1 MTNIPCISSKDEP
14 NALILAT
21 FVRGALDILK
31 FHGIKLGRAHAG
43 VNRVISNTPGAV
55 VPACAKPGGG
65 IGLAAM
71 TNACLRLEE
80 RRIEGGQLTV
90 AACLEH
96 PDRGRARLWWQLPA
110 EWSDSITTWADPF
123 VIGLVFPM
131 MQWGHDVDVAGRV
144 SPSLLENIERFMA
157 VWHCWM
163 PDKYRPVGIRA
174 SEEVEPGPPAGAAET
189 VLPFSCGVDSCFS
202 LLRHRRELMGRRNRR
217 ITAGVVMNGFD
228 IRLDQANT
236 AAIYSGL
243 LRSAKLLLGSLDVAC
258 IPMTSNFHEL
268 PTAWKHS
275 FCTHLVSGLSL
286 LAGRFGSMMIPNN
299 VNYGELRRVWG
310 SHPVSDP
317 LLASRS
323 FHVTDDGADYN
334 RPGKIGLLTQWPEA
348 MRYLRVC
355 FVNPDSHANCC
366 RCEKCIRTILSF
378 RAAGC
383 GLPPAFNHDVTD
395 RQIRR
400 TRLLRDNHMNYWL
413 DVIRAAERNS
423 MGGASWV
430 RSARAAV
437 RRSRR
442 RRMWDRLKR
451 PLLPLR
457 NAVRVLFRGSALG
470 RRQLADQARKQG

>member
-1 MTNIPCISSKDEP
+1 
-14 NALILAT
+14 
-21 FVRGALDILK
+21 
-31 FHGIKLGRAHAG
+31 
-43 VNRVISNTPGAV
+43 
-55 VPACAKPGGG
+55 
-65 IGLAAM
+65 
-71 TNACLRLEE
+71 
-80 RRIEGGQLTV
+80 
-90 AACLEH
+90 
-96 PDRGRARLWWQLPA
+96 
-110 EWSDSITTWADPF
+110 
-123 VIGLVFPM
+123 
-131 MQWGHDVDVAGRV
+131 
-144 SPSLLENIERFMA
+144 
-157 VWHCWM
+157 
-163 PDKYRPVGIRA
+163 
-174 SEEVEPGPPAGAAET
+174 
-189 VLPFSCGVDSCFS
+189 
-202 LLRHRRELMGRRNRR
+202 
-217 ITAGVVMNGFD
+217 
-228 IRLDQANT
+228 
-236 AAIYSGL
+236 
-243 LRSAKLLLGSLDVAC
+243 
-258 IPMTSNFHEL
+258 
-268 PTAWKHS
+268 
-275 FCTHLVSGLSL
+275 LSL